1 MGKTIWNIGLI
12 LIVAATAGFF
22 GAYLSTGKYAPQE
35 IPVVSEQGDA
45 LVDERLQE
53 QQSIIA
59 KLTQAQNEIT
69 ALTAEIEKLRRQL
82 RPLEQLAKIQEA
94 KLTTLS
100 STTIQPITHTVTT
113 MREAERI
120 KSHALRTLGPLGLSD
135 IKLVR
140 R

>member
-12 LIVAATAGFF
+12 LIVAVTAGFF
-22 GAYLSTGKYAPQE
+22 GAYLSTGKYAPHE
-35 IPVVSEQGDA
+35 IPVVSEQGDD

-53 QQSIIA
+53 QHAIIA
-59 KLTQAQNEIT
+59 KLDSAQREIE
-69 ALTAEIEKLRRQL
+69 ALKKEIEKLRRQL

-94 KLTTLS
+94 KLATLTS
-100 STTIQPITHTVTT
+100 ATIQPITHTVTT

-120 KSHALRTLGPLGLSD
+120 KKDALRTFGPLGLSR
-135 IKLVR
+135 IELVR